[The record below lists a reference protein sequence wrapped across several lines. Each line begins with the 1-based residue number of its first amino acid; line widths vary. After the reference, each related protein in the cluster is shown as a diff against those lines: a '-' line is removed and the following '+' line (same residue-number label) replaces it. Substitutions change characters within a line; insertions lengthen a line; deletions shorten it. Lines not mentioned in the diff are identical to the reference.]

1 MSGFDPIKLLLLLT
15 SGVLFLLK
23 QLSQLLNLITVIFVL
38 QDQSFSLSLAASNQ
52 LFLLALPL
60 FIISFVL

>member
-38 QDQSFSLSLAASNQ
+38 QEQSFSLSLAASNQ
-52 LFLLALPL
+52 LFLFALPL